1 MLKALYFELILSA
14 MQEDFLHYVWQHQ
27 YFDRTDLH
35 TTDGQLITVLKPGY
49 RNADAGPDF
58 LTARLQLGEVEW
70 NGAVEIH
77 LKASDWHRHQHQ
89 TDAKYDQVIL
99 HVVYEAD
106 QPVERLDGSMVPAL
120 PLAARIAPDLLR
132 AYQSLLNQPAALLP
146 CATQL
151 PLVPEVT
158 RTSMVERAL
167 LERLELKAAG
177 VSALHQRLGD
187 DWEAT
192 TYHTLAAAFGFQKNS
207 EPLARLAK
215 ALPLA
220 VLRRHRHDVVQ
231 LEALLFGQAGFLEEN
246 EVSARDE
253 YIARLR
259 REFEFLR
266 HKYSL
271 HGTGLAVHEWNFLRL
286 RPANFPPVRL
296 AQLAAVL
303 HARPAL
309 FDALLTAADL
319 PTLMKFFQVPTAEYW
334 RGHFRPGV
342 AGKVPGLGKSSI
354 HLLITNVVVP
364 LRVAYAR
371 HIGQPELVESAVA
384 LLSLLPAEHNH
395 LTDDYAALGF
405 QHRSSADSQGLLA
418 LHRTYCAPRRCLH
431 CAVGSRILQRNLVT
445 R

>member
-1 MLKALYFELILSA
+1 

-27 YFDRTDLH
+27 YFDKTNLR

-58 LTARLQLGEVEW
+58 LTARLQLDEVEW
-70 NGAVEIH
+70 SGAVEIH

-89 TDAKYDQVIL
+89 TDLKYDQVVL
-99 HVVYEAD
+99 HVVFEAD
-106 QPVERLDGSMVPAL
+106 QPVQRLDGSTVPAL
-120 PLAARIAPDLLR
+120 ALAARVGPDLLR
-132 AYQSLLNQPAALLP
+132 AYHKLLEQPATILP
-146 CATQL
+146 CAAQL
-151 PLVPEVT
+151 PAVPEIT

-167 LERLELKAAG
+167 LERVELKASVVA
-177 VSALHQRLGD
+177 ALHQRLND

-207 EPLARLAK
+207 EPLTRLAK

-220 VLRRHRHDVVQ
+220 VVRRHRHDLLQ
-231 LEALLFGQAGFLEEN
+231 LEALLFGQAGLLAEN
-246 EVSARDE
+246 EDSVGDE
-253 YIARLR
+253 YITILR
-259 REFEFLR
+259 REFDFLR

-271 HGTGLAVHEWNFLRL
+271 HGTALAAHEWNFLRL
-286 RPANFPPVRL
+286 RPANFPSVRL
-296 AQLAAVL
+296 AQLGAVL

-319 PTLMKFFQVPTAEYW
+319 PTLTKFFQVPTSAYW
-334 RGHFRPGV
+334 RGHYRPGV

-371 HIGQPELVESAVA
+371 HIGQPELVESALA

-395 LTDDYAALGF
+395 ITDNYAVLGF
-405 QHRSSADSQGLLA
+405 QHRNAADSQGLLA
-418 LHRTYCAPRRCLH
+418 LHRAYCAPRRCLH
-431 CAVGSRILQRNLVT
+431 CAVGSRILQRNLVE

>member
-1 MLKALYFELILSA
+1 

-27 YFDRTDLH
+27 YFDKIDLR

-58 LTARLQLGEVEW
+58 LNARLQLDEVEW

-77 LKASDWHRHQHQ
+77 LKASAWHRHQHQ
-89 TDAKYDQVIL
+89 TDPKYDQVVL
-99 HVVYEAD
+99 HIIFEAD
-106 QPVERLDGSMVPAL
+106 QLVQRLDGSTVPAL
-120 PLAARIAPDLLR
+120 ALAARIAPDLLQ
-132 AYQSLLNQPAALLP
+132 AYHDLLGQPAAVLP

-151 PLVPEVT
+151 QAVPEIT

-167 LERLELKAAG
+167 LERVELKASVVA
-177 VSALHQRLGD
+177 ALHQRLND

-192 TYHTLAAAFGFQKNS
+192 AYHTLAAAFGFQKNS

-215 ALPLA
+215 ALPLTII
-220 VLRRHRHDVVQ
+220 RRHRHDLLQ
-231 LEALLFGQAGFLEEN
+231 LEAMVFGQAGFLEEN
-246 EVSARDE
+246 ETAAKDE
-253 YIARLR
+253 YITALH
-259 REFEFLR
+259 REFNFLR

-271 HGTGLAVHEWNFLRL
+271 HGTALAAHEWNFLRL
-286 RPANFPPVRL
+286 RPANFPTVRL
-296 AQLAAVL
+296 AQLAAIL

-309 FDALLTAADL
+309 FDAMLTAADL
-319 PTLMKFFQVPTAEYW
+319 PTLTKFFQVPTSAYW
-334 RGHFRPGV
+334 REHYRPGV

-354 HLLITNVVVP
+354 HLLVANVVVP

-371 HIGQPELVESAVA
+371 HTGQIELVESALA

-395 LTDDYAALGF
+395 ITDDYAGLGF

-418 LHRTYCAPRRCLH
+418 LHRAYCAPRRCLQ
-431 CAVGSRILQRNLVT
+431 CAVGSRIMQRNLAA